1 MPKWK
6 KKYRGTR
13 KRFKKKL
20 YRLVKENKVYIPMIV
35 ETFSAYKHRTHIY
48 KIWALMSEYPDFKAR
63 YTAELTGKMLCGRDD
78 ILYRFRREDS
88 HLFRWE
94 MNRL

>member
-1 MPKWK
+1 
-6 KKYRGTR
+6 
-13 KRFKKKL
+13 
-20 YRLVKENKVYIPMIV
+20 MIV

-78 ILYRFRREDS
+78 ILYNLHYIDDSFLEFRFSLPEKLAMGDALAVAYKVEEEKRKAKQQVS
-88 HLFRWE
+88 Q
-94 MNRL
+94 NS